1 MRPPC
6 LKLPFL
12 FPSGA
17 PPPAPCI
24 PQTFT
29 AGDRQGDRCDNGIS
43 ITVSRSD
50 RRRLQ
55 ALLADRDAST
65 RDSTHRWM
73 KEGAQFMFTH
83 AAGPLALA
91 RASMALLTGLWI
103 GGTCHMRL
111 RVSRITRNKTE
122 KLFRVECQISIRSKL
137 RHRHSLSSALFSS
150 SLN

>member
-1 MRPPC
+1 MPEVAV
-6 LKLPFL
+6 PFS
-12 FPSGA
+12 FRRA
-17 PPPAPCI
+17 TARAVYPAD
-24 PQTFT
+24 FYR
-29 AGDRQGDRCDNGIS
+29 RQSDRCDNGIS
-43 ITVSRSD
+43 ITVSRPD

-73 KEGAQFMFTH
+73 KDGAQFMFTN

-103 GGTCHMRL
+103 GGACHMRL
-111 RVSRITRNKTE
+111 RVSRITRKTKNCE
-122 KLFRVECQISIRSKL
+122 LNVNFQSAQL
-137 RHRHSLSSALFSS
+137 RLRHSLSSAFFSS